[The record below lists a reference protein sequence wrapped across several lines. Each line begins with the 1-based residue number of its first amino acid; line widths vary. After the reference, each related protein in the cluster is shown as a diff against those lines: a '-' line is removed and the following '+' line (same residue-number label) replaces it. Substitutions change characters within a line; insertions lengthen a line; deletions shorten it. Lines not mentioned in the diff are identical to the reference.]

1 VPVERIFAL
10 GFFFSEFLTRRFS
23 FWGFVTFYSEWDSSG
38 EVLEM
43 APMEKTSE
51 HTFGRWPTQHGL
63 LGRGHRNMPPEGS
76 QLGMLHLGKGPRNMP
91 SEGIQFG
98 LELGM

>member
-1 VPVERIFAL
+1 VPVEHIFAL

-63 LGRGHRNMPPEGS
+63 LGRGHRNMPS
-76 QLGMLHLGKGPRNMP
+76 K
-91 SEGIQFG
+91 GIQFG